1 MTKIS
6 DIARIDRPREKLIKY
21 GPARLSEAELLAI
34 ILRTGRKGE
43 NAVELAAGFLKRY
56 AGVLA
61 GLSYEDIK
69 YFPGL
74 GTAKAC
80 GIIACFELGRRVLKD
95 KAPLVCLKPEDVYNG
110 LKDIRNCRKEHF
122 IAFYLDSRNQE
133 IHREIISIGTLN
145 ASLVHPREVFE
156 PAVKHLAANIILAH
170 NHPSGDCLAS
180 EEDLAVNKR
189 LVEAGRIFG
198 IEVLDH
204 VIVTENAY
212 MSFKE
217 KGLF

>member
-1 MTKIS
+1 MAKIN
-6 DIARIDRPREKLIKY
+6 DIARIDRPREKLIRY
-21 GPARLSEAELLAI
+21 GPARLSDAELLAI

-43 NAVELAAGFLKRY
+43 NAVELASGFLKRY
-56 AGVLA
+56 DVSLA

-69 YFPGL
+69 YFPGM

-80 GIIACFELGRRVLKD
+80 GIIACLELGRRVLKE
-95 KAPLVCLKPEDVYNG
+95 KAPVICLKPEDVYNG
-110 LKDIRNCRKEHF
+110 LKGIRASKKEHF
-122 IAFYLDSRNQE
+122 LVFYLDSRNQE

-156 PAVKHLAANIILAH
+156 PAVKLLAANIILAH

-180 EEDLAVNKR
+180 EEDLAVNRR

-198 IEVLDH
+198 IEVIDH
-204 VIVTENAY
+204 VIVTENGY